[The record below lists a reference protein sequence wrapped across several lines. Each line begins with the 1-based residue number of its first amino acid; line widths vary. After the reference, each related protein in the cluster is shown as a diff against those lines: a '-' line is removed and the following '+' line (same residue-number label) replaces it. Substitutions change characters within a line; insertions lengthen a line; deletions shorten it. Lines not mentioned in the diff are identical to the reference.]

1 MAYRGS
7 RSIVSGRGGDTLKV
21 HFVDTSADL
30 PAASRCRAGDTAFC
44 IAAGGEDGN
53 QWVVKKSS
61 AGLSWASAGAGST
74 LSLED
79 LTVTNNAR
87 LAKLYVSAGSMEF
100 YADDTAGTLGCGVLS
115 APRTWT
121 LADRS
126 GTVVTH
132 AAGVIAGL
140 PLESEIDFASPSG
153 DGTLTV
159 KNSLSTNKGRLRT
172 TGGLAM
178 FNADPMPAQLGAL
191 DDLPAFS
198 DPPTAGEMAALRA
211 FVNRQMAA
219 LRAGTGIGAIAAA

>member
-7 RSIVSGRGGDTLKV
+7 RSIVSARGGDTLKV

-30 PAASRCRAGDTAFC
+30 PTASACRAGDTAFC
-44 IAAGGEDGN
+44 IASGGEDGN

-61 AGLSWASAGAGST
+61 SGLSWASAGAGST
-74 LSLED
+74 LSLVD

-87 LAKLYVSAGSMEF
+87 LAKLYLSAGSMEL
-100 YADDTAGTLGCGVLS
+100 YTDDTAGTLGCGVLS

-132 AAGVIAGL
+132 AAGVVVL
-140 PLESEIDFASPSG
+140 PLESEVDFASPSG
-153 DGTLTV
+153 DGLLTI
-159 KNSLSTNKGRLRT
+159 KNSISTNKGRLKT

-178 FNADPMPAQLGAL
+178 FNADPMPAQLGAIE
-191 DDLPAFS
+191 DLPAFS
-198 DPPTAGEMAALRA
+198 DPPTADEMVALRKL
-211 FVNRQMAA
+211 VNRQAAA